1 MKGSTIMKKLF
12 ALSLSC
18 LTIMTCFVGCGD
30 DDDDGSKKSGPDAAI
45 EAFAKAC
52 TSKNGG
58 KNYYTYQYPESYIK
72 ELKEDDEWED
82 MINDY
87 NDDLAD
93 YLEDCKITVKD
104 VKKGDKFDD
113 DTLKSAESYFES
125 RYDADV
131 KITEGYEYK
140 VKIQYEEDGEKET
153 QTELICAVKLKDD
166 GWKVINDDADYIS
179 SYY

>member
-30 DDDDGSKKSGPDAAI
+30 DDDDGSKKSGPDAAV
-45 EAFAKAC
+45 EALFEAG

-58 KNYYTYQYPESYIK
+58 KKYYTYQYPESYIK
-72 ELKEDDEWED
+72 ELKEDDEWDELIED
-82 MINDY
+82 FND
-87 NDDLAD
+87 NRAD
-93 YLEDCKITVKD
+93 VLEDCKITVKD
-104 VKKGDKFDD
+104 VKKGDKLDD

-140 VKIQYEEDGEKET
+140 VKIRYQSDEEKET
-153 QTELICAVKLKDD
+153 NVEKVCAVKLKDE
-166 GWKVINDDADYIS
+166 GWKVILDDADYIS
-179 SYY
+179 SHY